1 MSSNTKPKLPLVA
14 YTRVSEQGRRSDEE
28 LLSHEIQ
35 RSKIEQYLA
44 SAALSVSPERFEDTD
59 RSGGRMS
66 RPAFDR
72 AIAGVLEGRYG
83 GIAVSRLSR
92 FARTTREAL
101 ELIEQIERAGAAFV
115 CLDPRIDT
123 STASGRA
130 ILTVFLAFVTLER
143 EQAVEQAALVVEKKL
158 AALRNGEDGCGLGG
172 RPPVG
177 YEFEVTG
184 TDSNGKAIRGRLV
197 PNGEAAVVREAFE
210 LFASTS
216 ATPGGVADF
225 LNERGIRTSRGNR
238 WNARNV
244 RGFLAR
250 ETYVGVRHYGE
261 VRVEGAHEPLV
272 GSVLWRKAQR
282 KLRPK
287 EGAVRRTRGEGH
299 LLGEGLVRC
308 GRCGS
313 VLVKGRANGKYET
326 LRCLERGSEHA
337 SISYRRAA
345 AYITAAAVEHV
356 GLLFSAIQVGGNGAE
371 LEAAEA
377 RLAQGRAELAEVEA
391 AEEELSPLAFG
402 RALDKARKAVE
413 EGEDALAALDRT
425 EAWWAK
431 PYLLTIAGG
440 NRLAFEALPVP
451 EQRRFLHEQIER
463 ATLKPGRGAAEE
475 RIEIEWT
482 HEPGPREI
490 TDKDWTVLQFSEQV
504 GLAFE
509 NVPPDAPLSSE
520 TLEMLREQALAEFR
534 RGGALRRGA
543 TAVRPEA
550 ASDTAA
556 QEALEGGDRAT
567 QTERRE
573 QP

>member
-1 MSSNTKPKLPLVA
+1 LWDNGVVTSPNAKPRLPVVA

-35 RSKIEQYLA
+35 RAKVEQYLA
-44 SAALSVSPERFEDTD
+44 SAGLCVSPERFEDTD

-72 AIAGVLEGRYG
+72 AIAGVLGGRYG

-101 ELIEQIERAGAAFV
+101 ELIEWIERAGAAFV

-177 YEFEVTG
+177 YAFEVTG
-184 TDSNGKAIRGRLV
+184 SDSNGKEIRGRLV
-197 PNGEAAVVREAFE
+197 PNGDAAVVREAFE
-210 LFASTS
+210 LFANTS
-216 ATPGGVADF
+216 ATPGRVADF

-244 RGFLAR
+244 RGLLAR
-250 ETYVGVRHYGE
+250 EAYVGVRGYGD
-261 VRVEGAHEPLV
+261 VRVEDAHEPIV
-272 GSVLWRKAQR
+272 GTVLWRKAQR

-308 GRCGS
+308 GLCGS
-313 VLVKGRANGKYET
+313 ALVKGQANGKYET
-326 LRCLERGSEHA
+326 LRCLERGSGHA

-345 AYITAAAVEHV
+345 EYIIAAAVEQI
-356 GLLFSAIQVGGNGAE
+356 GLLLSAIHVGGNGAE

-377 RLAQGRAELAEVEA
+377 RLAQARAELAEVEA
-391 AEEELSPLAFG
+391 AADELSPLAFG
-402 RALDKARKAVE
+402 RALDRARTAVDE
-413 EGEDALAALDRT
+413 AEDALAALERPD
-425 EAWWAK
+425 AWWAK
-431 PYLLTIAGG
+431 PYLLTLAGG
-440 NRLAFEALPVP
+440 NRLAFEALSVP
-451 EQRRFLHEQIER
+451 ERRRFLHEQIAR
-463 ATLKPGRGAAEE
+463 VTLKPGRGAAEE
-475 RIEIEWT
+475 RLAIEWT
-482 HEPGPREI
+482 HEPGPGEI
-490 TDKDWTVLQFSEQV
+490 TDQDWTVLQVSDSV
-504 GLAFE
+504 GLAFQR
-509 NVPPDAPLSSE
+509 VPADAAITGEILE
-520 TLEMLREQALAEFR
+520 TLREQGVAELR
-534 RGGALRRGA
+534 RGGALGD
-543 TAVRPEA
+543 P
-550 ASDTAA
+550 AA
-556 QEALEGGDRAT
+556 QTG
-567 QTERRE
+567 RRE
-573 QP
+573 KQSRVTPA